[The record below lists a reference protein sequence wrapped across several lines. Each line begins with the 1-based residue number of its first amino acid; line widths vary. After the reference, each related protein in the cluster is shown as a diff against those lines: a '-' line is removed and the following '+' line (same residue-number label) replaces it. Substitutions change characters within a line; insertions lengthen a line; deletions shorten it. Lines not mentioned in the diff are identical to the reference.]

1 MPNQIMARYKHEKG
15 AAYVSE
21 INFIDTTLRDGNQSL
36 WASGIRTSEM
46 LPALRN
52 IDDAGFEAIEIHTP
66 AIDKK
71 MVRELL
77 EDPFERLRLAREC
90 APKTPLRIIR
100 GRSLESFQ
108 LSPQCIEKLWCEQ
121 MAAIGISEFRTSDSS
136 HTVAHWRRHIEL
148 ARDVGINTVVNL
160 IFSISPLHTDD
171 YYAEKTKELA
181 KLKPYRICI
190 KDPGALFTPERVRTL
205 VPRVLEHTKGIDVEF
220 HTHCHTG
227 LGGLCTIEAIK
238 LGITKVN
245 TAIPPLADGSGNPSA
260 FEVAKNAR
268 VLGYETNLDE
278 DKLRLVEAHFNGV
291 VEQAGYPVGSPMPY
305 DAAHY
310 IHQVPGGMISNL
322 RFQLTKAGIGE
333 RLPEVLNEIGHV
345 RAELGYPIM
354 VTPYSQFVG
363 SQAVM
368 NILSGERYATVSDEI
383 IAYALGYWGAHECDA
398 IDSHVRDR
406 ILDRP
411 RARKLAQN
419 PPEEVSLGEVRR
431 VYGGN
436 GVSDEEMLLRI
447 FTGEASVN
455 AMRTAN
461 ISHDRGPPT
470 NSITGLINYLS
481 TEDRVGYFA
490 IQKSGLNLVL
500 NKSAKTPGPDIN

>member
-1 MPNQIMARYKHEKG
+1 M
-15 AAYVSE
+15 SE
-21 INFIDTTLRDGNQSL
+21 INFIDTTVRDGNQSL

-52 IDDAGFEAIEIHTP
+52 LDDAGFEAIEIHTP

-77 EDPFERLRLAREC
+77 EDPFERLRLARER

-108 LSPQCIEKLWCEQ
+108 LSPECIEKLWCQQ

-136 HTVAHWRRHIEL
+136 HTVAHWRRHIEM

-171 YYAEKTKELA
+171 YYAEKAKELV

-190 KDPGALFTPERVRTL
+190 KDPGALFTPERVQTL
-205 VPRVLEHTKGIDVEF
+205 VPKILKHTKEIDVEF

-245 TAIPPLADGSGNPSA
+245 TAIPPLADGSGNPSV

-278 DKLRLVEAHFNGV
+278 DKLRLVEAHFNDV
-291 VEQAGYPVGSPMPY
+291 VEWAGYPVGSPMPY

-322 RFQLTKAGIGE
+322 RFQLTKAGISE
-333 RLPEVLNEIGHV
+333 RLSEVLDEIGRV
-345 RAELGYPIM
+345 RAEFGYPIM

-368 NILSGERYATVSDEI
+368 NILSGERYATVSDEV
-383 IAYALGYWGAHECDA
+383 IAYSLGYWGEQERDA
-398 IDSHVRDR
+398 INPNVRDR
-406 ILDRP
+406 ILNRP

-419 PPEEVSLGEVRR
+419 PPEEVSLDEVRR

-436 GVSDEEMLLRI
+436 GISDEEMLLRI

>member
-1 MPNQIMARYKHEKG
+1 M
-15 AAYVSE
+15 SE
-21 INFIDTTLRDGNQSL
+21 INFIDTTVRDGNQSL

-52 IDDAGFEAIEIHTP
+52 LDDAGFEAIEIHTP

-77 EDPFERLRLAREC
+77 EDPFERLRLARER

-108 LSPQCIEKLWCEQ
+108 LSPECIEKLWCQQ

-136 HTVAHWRRHIEL
+136 HTVAHWRRHIEM

-171 YYAEKTKELA
+171 YYAEKAKELV

-190 KDPGALFTPERVRTL
+190 KDPGALFTPERVQTL
-205 VPRVLEHTKGIDVEF
+205 VPKILKHTKEIDVEF

-245 TAIPPLADGSGNPSA
+245 TAIPPLADGSGNPSV

-278 DKLRLVEAHFNGV
+278 DKLRLVEAHFNDV
-291 VEQAGYPVGSPMPY
+291 VERAGYPVGSPMPY

-322 RFQLTKAGIGE
+322 RFQLTKAGISE
-333 RLPEVLNEIGHV
+333 RLSEVLDEIGRV
-345 RAELGYPIM
+345 RAEFGYPIM

-368 NILSGERYATVSDEI
+368 NILSGERYATVSDEV
-383 IAYALGYWGAHECDA
+383 IAYSLGYWGEQERDA
-398 IDSHVRDR
+398 INANVRDR
-406 ILDRP
+406 ILNRP

-419 PPEEVSLGEVRR
+419 PPEEISLNEVRR
-431 VYGGN
+431 LYGGK
-436 GVSDEEMLLRI
+436 GISDEEMLLRV

-455 AMRTAN
+455 AMRATN
-461 ISHDRGPPT
+461 TSQVCRPPT
-470 NSITGLINYLS
+470 NSITGLIDYLS
-481 TEDRVGYFA
+481 TEDRVGFFA

-500 NKSAKTPGPDIN
+500 NKSAKAADPAIN

>member
-1 MPNQIMARYKHEKG
+1 LWARYEHEKG
-15 AAYVSE
+15 AADVSE
-21 INFIDTTLRDGNQSL
+21 IDFIDTTVRDGQQSL

-52 IDDAGFEAIEIHTP
+52 LDDAGFEAIEVHTP

-77 EDPFERLRLAREC
+77 EDPFERLRLARERVT
-90 APKTPLRIIR
+90 KTPLRIIR
-100 GRSLESFQ
+100 GRYLESFQ
-108 LSPQCIEKLWCEQ
+108 ISPECLEKLWCEK
-121 MAAIGISEFRTSDSS
+121 MAAIGIKELRTSDSS
-136 HTVAHWRRHIEL
+136 HTVAHWRRHIEM
-148 ARDVGINTVVNL
+148 ARDVGIDTIVNL
-160 IFSISPLHTDD
+160 IFSISPLHTDN
-171 YYAEKTKELA
+171 YYAEKAKELV
-181 KLKPYRICI
+181 KLKPYRICL
-190 KDPGALFTPERVRTL
+190 KDPGALFTPERLQTL
-205 VPRVLEHTKGIDVEF
+205 VPKILQHTKGIDVEF
-220 HTHCHTG
+220 HTHCNTG

-260 FEVAKNAR
+260 FEVARNAR

-278 DKLRLVEAHFNGV
+278 NKLRLVEAHLHDV
-291 VEQAGYPVGSPMPY
+291 VKQMGYPVGSPMPY

-310 IHQVPGGMISNL
+310 INQVPGGMISNL

-333 RLPEVLNEIGHV
+333 RLPEVLEEIGRV
-345 RAELGYPIM
+345 RADFGYPIM

-368 NILSGERYATVSDEI
+368 NILSDERYATVSDEI
-383 IAYALGYWGAHECDA
+383 IAYTLGYWGAHERDA
-398 IDSHVRDR
+398 IDPDIRDR

-411 RARKLAQN
+411 RARELAKN
-419 PPEEVSLGEVRR
+419 PPQELSLDEVRR

-436 GVSDEEMLLRI
+436 GISDEEMLLRI
-447 FTGEASVN
+447 LTGEASVN
-455 AMRTAN
+455 AMRAAGTC
-461 ISHDRGPPT
+461 HEHGPPI
-470 NSITGLINYLS
+470 NGITGLIDYLS
-481 TEDRVGYFA
+481 TENRVGFFA

-500 NKSAKTPGPDIN
+500 NKSAKTADPDVN

>member
-1 MPNQIMARYKHEKG
+1 
-15 AAYVSE
+15 
-21 INFIDTTLRDGNQSL
+21 
-36 WASGIRTSEM
+36 
-46 LPALRN
+46 
-52 IDDAGFEAIEIHTP
+52 
-66 AIDKK
+66 
-71 MVRELL
+71 
-77 EDPFERLRLAREC
+77 
-90 APKTPLRIIR
+90 
-100 GRSLESFQ
+100 
-108 LSPQCIEKLWCEQ
+108 
-121 MAAIGISEFRTSDSS
+121 
-136 HTVAHWRRHIEL
+136 
-148 ARDVGINTVVNL
+148 
-160 IFSISPLHTDD
+160 
-171 YYAEKTKELA
+171 
-181 KLKPYRICI
+181 
-190 KDPGALFTPERVRTL
+190 
-205 VPRVLEHTKGIDVEF
+205 
-220 HTHCHTG
+220 
-227 LGGLCTIEAIK
+227 
-238 LGITKVN
+238 
-245 TAIPPLADGSGNPSA
+245 
-260 FEVAKNAR
+260 
-268 VLGYETNLDE
+268 
-278 DKLRLVEAHFNGV
+278 
-291 VEQAGYPVGSPMPY
+291 
-305 DAAHY
+305 
-310 IHQVPGGMISNL
+310 
-322 RFQLTKAGIGE
+322 
-333 RLPEVLNEIGHV
+333 
-345 RAELGYPIM
+345 M

-461 ISHDRGPPT
+461 ISQDRGPPT

>member
-1 MPNQIMARYKHEKG
+1 MG
-15 AAYVSE
+15 AADVSE
-21 INFIDTTLRDGNQSL
+21 INFVDTTVRDGNQSL

-52 IDDAGFEAIEIHTP
+52 LDDAGFEAIEIHTP

-77 EDPFERLRLAREC
+77 EDPFERLRLARER

-108 LSPQCIEKLWCEQ
+108 LSPECIEKLWCEQ

-136 HTVAHWRRHIEL
+136 HTVAHWRRHIEM
-148 ARDVGINTVVNL
+148 AREVGINTVVNL
-160 IFSISPLHTDD
+160 IFSISPLHTDE
-171 YYAEKTKELA
+171 YYAEKAKELV
-181 KLKPYRICI
+181 KLKPYRICL
-190 KDPGALFTPERVRTL
+190 KDPGALFTPERVQTL
-205 VPRVLEHTKGIDVEF
+205 VPKILEQTKGIDVEF

-278 DKLRLVEAHFNGV
+278 DKLRLVESHFDEV
-291 VEQAGYPVGSPMPY
+291 VARAGYPVGSPMPY

-322 RFQLTKAGIGE
+322 RFQLEKAGIGE
-333 RLPEVLNEIGHV
+333 KLPEVLEEIGRV
-345 RAELGYPIM
+345 RAEFGYPIM

-383 IAYALGYWGAHECDA
+383 IAYTLGYWGAHERDA
-398 IDSHVRDR
+398 IDPDVRDR

-419 PPEEVSLGEVRR
+419 PPQEPSLNEIRR

-455 AMRTAN
+455 AMRAAN
-461 ISHDRGPPT
+461 TSHDGAPPT
-470 NSITGLINYLS
+470 NSITELIEYLS
-481 TEDRVGYFA
+481 TEDRVGFFA

-500 NKSAKTPGPDIN
+500 NKPAKSADADIS